1 MEHVHRE
8 SRQGPARSAPPR
20 GRGVSPDAAAPPGA
34 AARWERIPLSAA
46 MPRTDAARSPVP
58 IVVSLSRG
66 DHARSWA
73 IDPGLVAIL
82 GVTLAVIGLGVLKSL
97 LFAMLMRVL

>member
-8 SRQGPARSAPPR
+8 SRQGPARSSPPR
-20 GRGVSPDAAAPPGA
+20 GRAVSPDAAAPPGA
-34 AARWERIPLSAA
+34 AARWERIPLTAA
-46 MPRTDAARSPVP
+46 TPRSNARRSPVP

-66 DHARSWA
+66 DHVTSWA
-73 IDPGLVAIL
+73 IDPGLVVIL
-82 GVTLAVIGLGVLKSL
+82 AVALAVIELGVLESL